1 MTLII
6 INENIS
12 NQIIET
18 ISIGQITKKIKSRLI
33 EIFPFSNQYY
43 NDMRNEG
50 EAGKKREEAAVI

>member
-18 ISIGQITKKIKSRLI
+18 ISTGQIKSRLI
-33 EIFPFSNQYY
+33 EIFPFSNPYY